1 MKTTLYIFM
10 LLMLGLSS
18 CKKNDETDKTPEEI
32 YLNIEGK
39 TYSLSELTDIM
50 VKYTRV
56 SSDRLVYNAS
66 DTTFNIKNYEG
77 LRFRVVDVLR
87 DLNYGVR

>member
-1 MKTTLYIFM
+1 MKTLLYLCM
-10 LLMLGLSS
+10 VLLLGLSS

-39 TYSLSELTDIM
+39 NYSLYELTDIM

-56 SSDRLVYNAS
+56 NSDQLVYNAS
-66 DTTFNIKNYEG
+66 DTTFNIKTYEG

-87 DLNYGVR
+87 DLGY

>member
-1 MKTTLYIFM
+1 MKTLIYLCM
-10 LLMLGLSS
+10 VLLLGLSS
-18 CKKNDETDKTPEEI
+18 CNKNDETDKTPEET

-39 TYSLSELTDIM
+39 TYSLSELTEIM

-56 SSDRLVYNAS
+56 NSDRLVYNAS
-66 DTTFNIKNYEG
+66 DTTFNIKTYEG

-87 DLNYGVR
+87 DLGY